1 MMENNLTLNESL
13 SMQLRQAKERYRKGL
28 NEGSDVS
35 LVIDIKG
42 GPMYAILWLP
52 IGPEG
57 LIVKGKGIPIMAVA
71 FITDLTIILNWE
83 CKYVLPGI
91 TPRDN

>member
-1 MMENNLTLNESL
+1 MESKITLNESL
-13 SMQLRQAKERYRKGL
+13 SMQLRQAKDRYRKGL
-28 NEGSDVS
+28 NEGSDVA
-35 LVIDIKG
+35 LAIDVKG
-42 GPMYAILWLP
+42 GPMYVILWLP

-71 FITDLTIILNWE
+71 FIVGLTTILNWE
-83 CKYVLPGI
+83 CKYVLLGI